1 MKPGVATILAAL
13 SLAAPVSAQDGATG
27 APQSGRIS
35 GTITLSP
42 TIASRKMR
50 FRLYADLGPGAVPR
64 REAADLGELT
74 NVVVYLEAGAGLGAT
89 GRAPAHPLV
98 ITQRDET
105 FLPHV
110 LPVVRGST
118 VSFRNDD
125 PYYHNVF
132 SLAKAKTFDLGRFPQ
147 GQNKTVRFDRPGI
160 VQVFCHIHADMSAV
174 VLVLDH
180 PHFAV
185 PDAGGRYELAGIPP
199 GDYRVV
205 AWHERAR
212 SVVRSVRVAAGETTA
227 LDLSVPIPDA
237 VASR

>member
-1 MKPGVATILAAL
+1 MLLLSPAA
-13 SLAAPVSAQDGATG
+13 SLGAQEGPAPAR
-27 APQSGRIS
+27 GRIS

-42 TIASRKMR
+42 AIASRKMR
-50 FRLYADLGPGAVPR
+50 FRLYADLGPGSVPR
-64 REAADLGELT
+64 RETADRGELG
-74 NVVVYLEAGAGLGAT
+74 NVVVYLEPAAELGAGA
-89 GRAPAHPLV
+89 RAPREPLV

-105 FLPHV
+105 FFPHV

-118 VSFRNDD
+118 VAFRNDD
-125 PYYHNVF
+125 PFYHNVF
-132 SLAKAKTFDLGRFPQ
+132 SLAKPRTFDLGRFPQ
-147 GQNKTVRFDRPGI
+147 GRSKTVRFDRPGI

-180 PHFAV
+180 PYFAV
-185 PDAGGRYELAGIPP
+185 PDADGRYELGGIPP
-199 GDYRVV
+199 GGYRVV

-227 LDLSVPIPDA
+227 LDLSVPVPDA